1 MMSSMVMIS
10 TSMMMSSMVMIST
23 STMVMVPSMVMA
35 PSMMMITAMLL
46 SSLMLFIN
54 GISPEYKVMLPL
66 MTLSFLPR
74 INFPSPHWLSMTY
87 TEWFGA
93 RLFLREHMNSCQM
106 GPAITTCIH
115 TPLDEVPVATAGV
128 AKTQR
133 YSSWSS
139 IVICLEGKL
148 MGPPIAVTRCL
159 SEAELIFCAIG
170 LSCLTPCYG
179 YQRHDYPH

>member
-1 MMSSMVMIS
+1 MMIS
-10 TSMMMSSMVMIST
+10 TSMMMVATTMVLVSSMMVV

-35 PSMMMITAMLL
+35 PSMMMITAMLV

-106 GPAITTCIH
+106 GPAITTCIN

-128 AKTQR
+128 AKTQ
-133 YSSWSS
+133 
-139 IVICLEGKL
+139 LK
-148 MGPPIAVTRCL
+148 
-159 SEAELIFCAIG
+159 SERMCSNQKI
-170 LSCLTPCYG
+170 
-179 YQRHDYPH
+179 DY